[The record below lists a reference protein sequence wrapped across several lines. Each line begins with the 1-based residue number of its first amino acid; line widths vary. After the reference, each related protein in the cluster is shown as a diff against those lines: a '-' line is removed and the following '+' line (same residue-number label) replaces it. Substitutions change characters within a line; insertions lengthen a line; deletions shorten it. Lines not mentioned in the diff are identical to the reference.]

1 MAALP
6 SPPSPGG
13 SLTLAALFTHCFGC
27 AVCLLSQWCTNGN
40 LYLEWPQETA
50 SRWDSGTG
58 LLFSL
63 VDIQITSLWAEVDTG
78 RWKQEVISH
87 LLMLPQCWYRV
98 MEDSMLED
106 CGWSC
111 HCGDRGGGQLQR
123 LFGVRLGYV
132 RYTQEIGEIERK
144 GKTSENLWPHKGS
157 MRGPHKG
164 SIVFC
169 CQEKQLP
176 RTPVGGK
183 QSYPTPR
190 TPREKVSMASPKTI
204 PS

>member
-87 LLMLPQCWYRV
+87 LLTLPPVLVQSDGGQHAGGLRV
-98 MEDSMLED
+98 ESSL
-106 CGWSC
+106 WRS
-111 HCGDRGGGQLQR
+111 GGGADTEIVWGP
-123 LFGVRLGYV
+123 FGVCEV
-132 RYTQEIGEIERK
+132 YTR
-144 GKTSENLWPHKGS
+144 N
-157 MRGPHKG
+157 R
-164 SIVFC
+164 
-169 CQEKQLP
+169 
-176 RTPVGGK
+176 RD
-183 QSYPTPR
+183 
-190 TPREKVSMASPKTI
+190 
-204 PS
+204 